1 MVRESVQRLSR
12 ITADPLRIMSRR
24 VKEATYVTELTTER
38 SEARPCVLAIDEPGS
53 NLARLSAALRDDG
66 CDVIVAGSERE
77 VPDLLSARAVDCVL
91 LPAGRDSGAIRERL
105 RAARVPLV
113 IITTTSDDVIRALDA
128 GADECAPQ
136 SDDLAELRAR
146 LRALLRRTRREDERA
161 TTAAETM
168 RRKDAELT
176 SLNYAVSHDLRA
188 PLRAIDGFCRILLE
202 ECAATLDTRHAN
214 YLQRIG
220 AAARELGVLLDD
232 LLQLSRVGRAEMRK
246 GPLDLTDL
254 ANKVV
259 ADLRAR
265 TPRAVDD
272 VVQENLAVHADR
284 TLMRTALEHLLGNS
298 WKFTG
303 PCSEPRIECRAVEAG
318 GQTAIVVR
326 DNGVGFDPER
336 GQKLFQPFQR
346 LHTAAEFEG
355 AGIGLAVVHK
365 IMDRHGGRVWAEGRP
380 GQGAS
385 FYFTLPPA
393 PARDL
398 R

>member
-1 MVRESVQRLSR
+1 MN
-12 ITADPLRIMSRR
+12 RR
-24 VKEATYVTELTTER
+24 VEETFYVTDLMTER
-38 SEARPCVLAIDEPGS
+38 TEARPCVLAIDEPGA

-91 LPAGRDSGAIRERL
+91 LPAGRLGSAIRERL
-105 RAARVPLV
+105 RAARVPLLA
-113 IITTTSDDVIRALDA
+113 ITATSDDLTRALEA
-128 GADECAPQ
+128 GADECAPL
-136 SDDLAELRAR
+136 SGDLAELRAR
-146 LRALLRRTRREDERA
+146 LRALLRRTR
-161 TTAAETM
+161 TM
-168 RRKDAELT
+168 QRKDAELT

-188 PLRAIDGFCRILLE
+188 PLRAVDGFCRILLE
-202 ECAATLDTRHAN
+202 ECATTLEARHAN
-214 YLQRIG
+214 YLQRISAG
-220 AAARELGVLLDD
+220 ARELGVLIDD
-232 LLQLSRVGRAEMRK
+232 LLQLSRVGRAELRK
-246 GPLDLTDL
+246 ASIDLSEL
-254 ANKVV
+254 ATKVV
-259 ADLRAR
+259 ADLQAR
-265 TPRAVDD
+265 TPRVVEV

-303 PCSEPRIECRAVEAG
+303 PSPEPRIECRAVEAG

>member
-1 MVRESVQRLSR
+1 MVRESVQWMSR
-12 ITADPLRIMSRR
+12 ITADSLRIMSRR
-24 VKEATYVTELTTER
+24 VEETIYVTDPMTER
-38 SEARPCVLAIDEPGS
+38 SDARPCVLAIDEPGAK
-53 NLARLSAALRDDG
+53 LARLSAALRDDG

-77 VPDLLSARAVDCVL
+77 VPDLLSARAIDCVL

-113 IITTTSDDVIRALDA
+113 VITATSNDVTRALEA
-128 GADECAPQ
+128 GADECGPL

-146 LRALLRRTRREDERA
+146 LRALLRRTRRENERA
-161 TTAAETM
+161 TAAAEII
-168 RRKDAELT
+168 RRKNAELT

-202 ECAATLDTRHAN
+202 ECATTLETRHAN

-220 AAARELGVLLDD
+220 AGARELGVLLDD
-232 LLQLSRVGRAEMRK
+232 LLQLSRVGRAELRK
-246 GPLDLTDL
+246 GPLDLSEL
-254 ANKVV
+254 ATKVV

-265 TPRAVDD
+265 TPREVEV
-272 VVQENLAVHADR
+272 VVQENLLVHADR

-303 PCSEPRIECRAVEAG
+303 PSPEPRIECRAVEAG
-318 GQTAIVVR
+318 GQTTIVVQ

-336 GQKLFQPFQR
+336 GQQLFQPFQR

-385 FYFTLPPA
+385 FYFTLPSA

-398 R
+398 W

>member
-1 MVRESVQRLSR
+1 M
-12 ITADPLRIMSRR
+12 
-24 VKEATYVTELTTER
+24 TEH
-38 SEARPCVLAIDEPGS
+38 SQARPCVLAIDKPGATLS
-53 NLARLSAALRDDG
+53 RLSAALRDDG

-91 LPAGRDSGAIRERL
+91 LPADRDAGTIRERL
-105 RAARVPLV
+105 RAARVPLLV
-113 IITTTSDDVIRALDA
+113 IISSSDDLTRALDA
-128 GADECAPQ
+128 GADECAPL

-146 LRALLRRTRREDERA
+146 LRALLCRARTLQ
-161 TTAAETM
+161 
-168 RRKDAELT
+168 RKDAELT
-176 SLNYAVSHDLRA
+176 SLNYAISHDLRA
-188 PLRAIDGFCRILLE
+188 PLRAIDGFSRILLE
-202 ECAATLDTRHAN
+202 ECAPTLEARHAN

-220 AAARELGVLLDD
+220 AGARELGGLIDD
-232 LLQLSRVGRAEMRK
+232 LLQLSRVGRAELRK
-246 GPLDLTDL
+246 APLDLSEL
-254 ANKVV
+254 ATKVV
-259 ADLRAR
+259 ADLQAR
-265 TPRAVDD
+265 TPRAVEV

-303 PCSEPRIECRAVEAG
+303 RSPVPRIECRAVEAG

-336 GQKLFQPFQR
+336 VQKLFQPFQR
-346 LHTAAEFEG
+346 LHSAADFEG

-385 FYFTLPPA
+385 VYFTLPPA
-393 PARDL
+393 PARDV

>member
-1 MVRESVQRLSR
+1 MLSR
-12 ITADPLRIMSRR
+12 IRADSLRIMSRR
-24 VKEATYVTELTTER
+24 VEETIYVTDLTTER
-38 SEARPCVLAIDEPGS
+38 SEARPCVLTIDEPGA
-53 NLARLSAALRDDG
+53 NLAGLSAALRDDG

-77 VPDLLSARAVDCVL
+77 LPDLLSTRAVDCVL
-91 LPAGRDSGAIRERL
+91 LPAGRDAGTIRDRL
-105 RAARVPLV
+105 RAARVPLLV
-113 IITTTSDDVIRALDA
+113 ITSSSDDLVRGFDA
-128 GADECAPQ
+128 GADECAPL
-136 SDDLAELRAR
+136 SNDFGELRAR
-146 LRALLRRTRREDERA
+146 LYALISRARTMQRN
-161 TTAAETM
+161 
-168 RRKDAELT
+168 DAELT
-176 SLNYAVSHDLRA
+176 SLNYAISHDLRA
-188 PLRAIDGFCRILLE
+188 PLRAVDGFSRILLE
-202 ECAATLDTRHAN
+202 ECAPTLEARHAN
-214 YLQRIG
+214 YLQRIVAG
-220 AAARELGVLLDD
+220 AHELGVLIDA
-232 LLQLSRVGRAEMRK
+232 LLQLSRVGRAELRK
-246 GPLDLTDL
+246 GPLDLSEL
-254 ANKVV
+254 ATKVV
-259 ADLRAR
+259 ADLQAR
-265 TPRAVDD
+265 TPRAVEV

-303 PCSEPRIECRAVEAG
+303 PAPVPRIECRAVEAD

-336 GQKLFQPFQR
+336 VQKLFQPFQR

-365 IMDRHGGRVWAEGRP
+365 IVDRHGGRVWAEGRP

>member
-1 MVRESVQRLSR
+1 M
-12 ITADPLRIMSRR
+12 TGRR
-24 VKEATYVTELTTER
+24 
-38 SEARPCVLAIDEPGS
+38 EARPSVLAIDEPGP

-66 CDVIVAGSERE
+66 CDVIVAGSVRE
-77 VPDLLSARAVDCVL
+77 VPDLLSAHAIDCVL
-91 LPAGRDSGAIRERL
+91 LSAGRDSGTIRERL
-105 RAARVPLV
+105 RAERVPLV
-113 IITTTSDDVIRALDA
+113 VITATSDDVPRALDA
-128 GADECAPQ
+128 GADECAPL
-136 SDDLAELRAR
+136 SDDFAELRAR

-161 TTAAETM
+161 ATAAETV
-168 RRKDAELT
+168 RRKDAELA

-202 ECAATLDTRHAN
+202 ECATTLEAKHAN

-232 LLQLSRVGRAEMRK
+232 LLQLSRVGRAELRK
-246 GPLDLTDL
+246 GPLDLTEL
-254 ANKVV
+254 ATKVV

-265 TPRAVDD
+265 TPRAVEV
-272 VVQENLAVHADR
+272 VVQANLAVHADR
-284 TLMRTALEHLLGNS
+284 TLMRMVLEHLLGNS
-298 WKFTG
+298 WKFTR
-303 PCSEPRIECRAVEAG
+303 PSPEPRIECRAVDAG

-326 DNGVGFDPER
+326 DNGVGFDPDR
-336 GQKLFQPFQR
+336 GRKLFQPFQR
-346 LHTAAEFEG
+346 LHTSAEFEG

>member
-1 MVRESVQRLSR
+1 MG
-12 ITADPLRIMSRR
+12 RR
-24 VKEATYVTELTTER
+24 VEENIYVTDLMTER
-38 SEARPCVLAIDEPGS
+38 SEARPCVLAIDEPGAH
-53 NLARLSAALRDDG
+53 LAQLSAALRDDG

-91 LPAGRDSGAIRERL
+91 LPAGRDAGTIRERL
-105 RAARVPLV
+105 RAARVPLLV
-113 IITTTSDDVIRALDA
+113 ITRTSDDLTRALDED
-128 GADECAPQ
+128 ADECAPL

-146 LRALLRRTRREDERA
+146 LHALLRRAR
-161 TTAAETM
+161 TM
-168 RRKDAELT
+168 QRKDAELT

-202 ECAATLDTRHAN
+202 ECTPTLEARHAN

-220 AAARELGVLLDD
+220 AGAREMGVIIDD
-232 LLQLSRVGRAEMRK
+232 LLQLSRVGRAELRK
-246 GPLDLTDL
+246 GPLDLSEL
-254 ANKVV
+254 AAKVV
-259 ADLRAR
+259 ADLQAR
-265 TPRAVDD
+265 KPRAVDV
-272 VVQENLAVHADR
+272 VVQENLVVHADR
-284 TLMRTALEHLLGNS
+284 TLMRMALEHLLGNS

-303 PCSEPRIECRAVEAG
+303 PSPEPRIECRTVEAG
-318 GQTAIVVR
+318 GHTAFVVR

-336 GQKLFQPFQR
+336 VQKLFQPFQR
-346 LHTAAEFEG
+346 LHTASEFEG

-393 PARDL
+393 PDRDAK
-398 R
+398 